1 MIDKRD
7 KRVRQVKV
15 MALTESVSKTL
26 NRILKEYDNERNL
39 GALNYDR
46 VDKYREICGDILNGR
61 MSALSDS
68 GEVDSVE
75 YAQCSFMKKIL
86 DNGWT
91 PKDLSFF
98 SKFYEDVQTLPEGE
112 EKDKGLA
119 LFERLES
126 SRTDSFE
133 KRGEMLADIAGFVI
147 PLMRGHKDIS
157 DNLTTEMNDFM
168 NAKVSYTE
176 YPADAELEEGF
187 AKDGTFDPQ
196 LVVWSKVDLDIREAL
211 LVGRE
216 NHLKRTE
223 AEKQKLRDN
232 KEYTMSEMS
241 DDALEHIEF
250 NYGQKKRGIVKT
262 NRQAIKEV
270 FGEEIYDDID
280 EAHKGTKEE
289 RKVAIHHAKG
299 NRQLREGADVL
310 EFDLAGSGFNEA
322 RKEYR
327 GQHGNDN
334 VGNVSEEELKRSLL
348 VQYGGQAKDNKGKT
362 FGKIRV
368 KEKEVKVGNKNYTK
382 KRYTISGPGMFNVGK
397 HSIESNREYVRDFAK
412 SHIKPLFEKWARGEE
427 EPHDIQINITGHSR
441 GAVASAESVIYIND
455 WMKDY
460 AGKHPECEK
469 FMSRVKFDLLQRD
482 PVPGFGTS
490 IRFGS
495 RDLRDIPNLNATMFC
510 TMGQEWP
517 DFAFPLEN
525 VRGAKRIVIGTTEHG
540 MDLSRI
546 DLSQMNQKDDGLS
559 HQAGFY
565 NAENGEY
572 YRGSGIAEMPE
583 GVYIADDRNNVVRIT
598 SYSQVGKFVSAVHEG
613 ASKSMQTGRV
623 GVIHEMV
630 RDWFVDNTLSI
641 SYQSETERYAA
652 QDKGKDAMDKIMKS
666 EVSRLKP
673 VKKEIEKLDKLM
685 ASGASKEEIME
696 ANKGLIKA
704 CKAYVGKTR
713 VPCTGD
719 SEYRMNLV
727 SDVLTFTERENN
739 YLERGLDKK
748 KDMTREGSLDRQ
760 IAREDKRLANDKDI
774 KSMMDDAAKACKD
787 TLKALSETRKGKS
800 NSAEYDDLV
809 KMLKLGS
816 TLSENRSIDD
826 YTRIMGHVKRTADA
840 YVKTHEGLFGGPV
853 SEDGKTRLKYAQAM
867 ASYTTE
873 NIKVMDEKARTVGD
887 RTASISRVIEKRTN
901 KIASLN
907 DRKNR
912 GDTKLT
918 ESEMIKEQLEEKI
931 RIESDR
937 YERIRRSGQKPAL
950 GMNNVELIAAR
961 LVYLKTVEE
970 AARESGY
977 ANPSEIQRSLDDR
990 MLDMA
995 ARPIMQAKGFSKVS
1009 GKHSADKLKEAFE
1022 KSQGN
1027 VAAKD
1032 QGAKNKTTKNQV
1044 SKKNDKDVKKDTGF
1058 KK

>member
-1 MIDKRD
+1 
-7 KRVRQVKV
+7 
-15 MALTESVSKTL
+15 MALTESVSKVL
-26 NRILKEYDNERNL
+26 DRIYEEYDRERNL
-39 GALNYDR
+39 GAFSYNR
-46 VDKYREICGDILNGR
+46 VDKYREICGDILTGR
-61 MSALSDS
+61 MNALSDS
-68 GEVDSVE
+68 GEADSVE
-75 YAQCSFMKKIL
+75 YAQCSFMKKTL

-98 SKFYEDVQTLPEGE
+98 SRFYEEIQTLPEGA

-119 LFERLES
+119 LFERLGN
-126 SRTDSFE
+126 SRADSFE
-133 KRGEMLADIAGFVI
+133 MRGEMLADIAGFII
-147 PLMRGHKDIS
+147 PLMHEHKDIS

-176 YPADAELEEGF
+176 YPEDAKLEEGF
-187 AKDGTFDPQ
+187 AKDGTFNPQ
-196 LVVWSKVDLDIREAL
+196 LLVWNKVDLDIREAL

-216 NHLKRTE
+216 NHLRRTE

-232 KEYTMSEMS
+232 KDYTMTEMS

-250 NYGQKKRGIVKT
+250 NYGQKERGIVKT

-289 RKVAIHHAKG
+289 RKVLIHHAKG
-299 NRQLREGADVL
+299 NRQLRDGADVL
-310 EFDLAGSGFNEA
+310 EFDLAGSTFNEA
-322 RKEYR
+322 RKEYL
-327 GQHGNDN
+327 GQHGNNN
-334 VGNVSEEELKRSLL
+334 VGNVSREKIKKSIQ
-348 VQYGGQAKDNKGKT
+348 VQYGELAKDSKGNT
-362 FGKIRV
+362 FKKIRV
-368 KEKEVKVGNKNYTK
+368 KEKEVKVGDKTFTK
-382 KRYTISGPGMFNVGK
+382 KRYTISGPPFINFGK
-397 HSIESNREYVRDFAK
+397 HSIESNRVYVRDFAK

-441 GAVASAESVIYIND
+441 GAVASVESAIYIND

-460 AGKHPECEK
+460 AKKHPECEK
-469 FMSRVKFDLLQRD
+469 FMSRVKFDVLQRD
-482 PVPGFGTS
+482 PVPGIGTKL
-490 IRFGS
+490 RFGY
-495 RDLRDIPNLNATMFC
+495 RDIRDIPNLNATMFC
-510 TMGQEWP
+510 SMAQEHN
-517 DFAFPLEN
+517 DMIFPLEN

-546 DLSQMNQKDDGLS
+546 DLSQMNRKDDGLS

-572 YRGSGIAEMPE
+572 YRGSGIAEIPE

-598 SYSQVGKFVSAVHEG
+598 SYSQVGKLVSAVHEG
-613 ASKSMQTGRV
+613 ASWGIQTGRV

-666 EVSRLKP
+666 NVSRLKP

-774 KSMMDDAAKACKD
+774 KNMMDDAAKACRD

-800 NSAEYDDLV
+800 NSAEYEDFV
-809 KMLKLGS
+809 KMLKVGA

-840 YVKTHEGLFGGPV
+840 YVKTHEGLFVGPV
-853 SEDGKTRLKYAQAM
+853 SDVGKTRLKYAQAM
-867 ASYTTE
+867 SSYTTE

-887 RTASISRVIEKRTN
+887 RTASISRSIEKRTN

-912 GDTKLT
+912 GDSKLT

-937 YERIRRSGQKPAL
+937 YERIRRSGKKPAL

-970 AARESGY
+970 AARQSGY
-977 ANPSEIQRSLDDR
+977 ANPSEIQRSLDDS

-995 ARPIMQAKGFSKVS
+995 ARPVMQAKGFSKVA
-1009 GKHSADKLKEAFE
+1009 GKNSADKLKEAFE

-1027 VAAKD
+1027 AALKD
-1032 QGAKNKTTKNQV
+1032 QASKDRAIKNQV
-1044 SKKNDKDVKKDTGF
+1044 SKKNNKDVKKNTGF